1 MALRGISTLMPANF
15 SRVPESVRAGGPAS
29 VSPLPS
35 SFKKQKTAWN
45 FPRKCSS
52 KKRKK
57 TDAWAAQARKEVA
70 QTTKRGFD
78 NPKADADGQGYV
90 SSSHFLLEL
99 LSLHSFS
106 PAHV

>member
-1 MALRGISTLMPANF
+1 MVDPPLMPAISPACLEAF
-15 SRVPESVRAGGPAS
+15 VLAAGICLTAAFVLTKS
-29 VSPLPS
+29 
-35 SFKKQKTAWN
+35 KTASER
-45 FPRKCSS
+45 PAKMLLACP